1 MAAPGLGNFVEALV
15 RKGGAEFNVH
25 IAILFLFLFLYFVVN
40 KINESLF
47 KENFAMEGG
56 SYLTKLSFKFLYGG
70 QVRVFQENGEYMKK
84 SSIQTLSINKQRIKL
99 SKGHTTRAKEEYSS
113 AMQVLFL
120 NLTQ

>member
-1 MAAPGLGNFVEALV
+1 
-15 RKGGAEFNVH
+15 
-25 IAILFLFLFLYFVVN
+25 
-40 KINESLF
+40 
-47 KENFAMEGG
+47 MEGG
-56 SYLTKLSFKFLYGG
+56 SYLTKISFKFLYGA

-120 NLTQ
+120 NLTQWNEVKMKLILKSRNPKGLWDSDYIKMVSKKAISQSNEYNSYSKI